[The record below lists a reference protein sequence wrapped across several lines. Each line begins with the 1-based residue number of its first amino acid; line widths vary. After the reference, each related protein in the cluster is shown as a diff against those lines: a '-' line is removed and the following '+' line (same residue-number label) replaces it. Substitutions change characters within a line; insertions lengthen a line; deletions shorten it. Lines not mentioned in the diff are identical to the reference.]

1 MLIVDFSYDRCFAIL
16 FNRVGESTYITV
28 FGVENSK
35 EEVSNFLCKS
45 SSWESAYFKWKAIPY
60 FGSKIAIELLSWV
73 VHEYFRRGGPGIV
86 GENWTISDN

>member
-1 MLIVDFSYDRCFAIL
+1 MYIYIYIIIYNSYGLLSILMVDFSYDRCFAVL

-45 SSWESAYFKWKAIPY
+45 SSWESAYFK
-60 FGSKIAIELLSWV
+60 
-73 VHEYFRRGGPGIV
+73 
-86 GENWTISDN
+86 